1 MSPHGLRLVR
11 PLGRTLRAAVA
22 GLLLWAAHANAQA
35 QEDPCPAPTSPLARV
50 LDGIWGGME
59 TVPNDI
65 NRPTQIGGQRVAITF
80 FPDGR
85 VLLREPPEG
94 LAAPLVRTD
103 APNWSSDWGTYEVVG
118 GRELRVRVPGRVLR
132 GCWDGRLLRIRSGSR
147 RAVYRPWPRL
157 SGTLNGAYRADASLP
172 AIHFAPDGA
181 FVDEGFQQYLGD
193 RQALDG
199 GIRFVENPQERQAR
213 RPGRGTYSLRNNT
226 LELRYADGRVER
238 LTAMA
243 TPEDGAVRP
252 LPRVFLSGREHE
264 RSAGVGAPSTP
275 AAAPSAGG
283 RPGPAARSSRCDVDA
298 AATRSN
304 AAAGGIYYSRQ
315 SDGGVTA
322 MTLLPDGTLV
332 DGRPLPSGLA
342 DPARIS
348 AAVAER
354 RRSAPE
360 QVQRWAAAGSDA
372 IVICGAPG
380 RVEEMRVQSRG
391 RRLTGALGTYLRA
404 PEATEVRLDGVV
416 WQATEVRDRF
426 TAIQFTPDGRF
437 QESNVARLLGLPG
450 APAGN
455 DPRTGRWRLLGG
467 YVLELR
473 YADGSHGEHVP
484 VLVDPF
490 EYAAGRT
497 VLYLGQEPFTPRSR

>member
-1 MSPHGLRLVR
+1 M
-11 PLGRTLRAAVA
+11 
-22 GLLLWAAHANAQA
+22 
-35 QEDPCPAPTSPLARV
+35 
-50 LDGIWGGME
+50 
-59 TVPNDI
+59 PNDI

-85 VLLREPPEG
+85 VLMREPPEG
-94 LAAPLVRTD
+94 LAAPLRRTD

-118 GRELRVRVPGRVLR
+118 GRELRVRVPGHVLR
-132 GCWDGRLLRIRSGSR
+132 GCWDGRLLRIRRGSR

-172 AIHFAPDGA
+172 AIHFTPDGT

-199 GIRFVENPQERQAR
+199 GIRFADQPQERQAR
-213 RPGRGTYSLRNNT
+213 RAGRGTYSLRDNT

-243 TPEDGAVRP
+243 TPEEGAVRP
-252 LPRVFLSGREHE
+252 LPRVYLAGREHA
-264 RSAGVGAPSTP
+264 RVAGASAPNTP
-275 AAAPSAGG
+275 AAGPAAG
-283 RPGPAARSSRCDVDA
+283 RPPGPAARSSRCDVDA

-304 AAAGGIYYSRQ
+304 AAAGGIYFSLQ
-315 SDGGVTA
+315 PDGGVTA
-322 MTLLPDGTLV
+322 ITLLPDGTLV

-342 DPARIS
+342 DAARVA

-354 RRSAPE
+354 RRRAPAE
-360 QVQRWAAAGSDA
+360 VQRWAAAGSDG
-372 IVICGAPG
+372 IVICGAAG

-416 WQATEVRDRF
+416 WQASDVRDRF

-450 APAGN
+450 APAGD
-455 DPRTGRWRLLGG
+455 DPRTGSWRLLGG

-473 YADGSHGEHVP
+473 YDGAGRADHVP

-490 EYAAGRT
+490 EHAAGRS
-497 VLYLGQEPFTPRSR
+497 VLYLGQEPFTPRTR